1 MDRYEQLAVVGEG
14 SYGLVMKCRH
24 KDTEQI
30 VAIKKFLETEEDAT
44 VRKMALREIRMLKR
58 LKHENLVT
66 MIEVFRYR
74 KRFYLVF
81 EYLEGTVL
89 DELERCGGLDEE
101 MCRERIFQV
110 TRAVQFCHA
119 NNVIHR
125 DIKPENVL
133 VSSQGVVK
141 LCDFGFARLVSLA
154 GEQCTEYVATRWY
167 RAPELLVNEPN
178 YGAPVDIWSIGC
190 LFAEMMTGDPLFPGD
205 SDIDQLY
212 ITIKLLGK
220 PCLKHLQLMTKSDQ
234 LRGLIKSAAPDS
246 SGLQKNFAE
255 WEQLSLNFLA
265 SCLRMDPNTRPSA
278 DDLLRHK
285 YFTHDRFA
293 KQFLPRLREKII
305 KEFNEN
311 PLLRKMKADIINS
324 TDRSDRCEEAKLRK
338 QPQSDVPKWRINFSE
353 GSIKRKLSCDT
364 SSTCDNYNNVV
375 KSETNPYYLRLS
387 KQTSL
392 HTMLVDK
399 VNREGLG
406 TPNVDRTIRTPN
418 SDLRLIE
425 KHLENLSKLSQKAA
439 GDRPLSNHKDGASH
453 KYPASPPRFQ
463 SLQPT
468 LCDVNKSPLFHHP
481 QNVLHPTINNICFT
495 KAPPNKSPNA
505 LESISNPSVRSTFNQ
520 IPFLNPSKSQ
530 QFVKKT
536 DRNPQCDVLNLEP
549 FHNNTT
555 PVWMHGLKSN
565 ASKYKTKKED
575 EFTLPNLPGVLTPI
589 KVKKKGQMSPD
600 SLIAQAITPDRRYKK
615 AKRKCQP
622 DYSTA
627 SYRKT

>member
-1 MDRYEQLAVVGEG
+1 MDRYEQLGIVGEG

-24 KDTEQI
+24 KDTDQI

-89 DELERCGGLDEE
+89 DELEKCGGLNDE

-110 TRAVQFCHA
+110 TRAVQFCHL

-141 LCDFGFARLVSLA
+141 LCDFGFARLVSLS

-178 YGAPVDIWSIGC
+178 YGAPIDIWSIGC

-212 ITIKLLGK
+212 ITIRLLGK
-220 PCLKHLQLMTKSDQ
+220 PCLKHLQLMSKSDQ
-234 LRGLIKSAAPDS
+234 MRGLIKSAAPDS
-246 SGLQKNFAE
+246 SGLYKHFSS
-255 WEQLSLNFLA
+255 WEHISLNFLA
-265 SCLRMDPNTRPSA
+265 MCLRMDPNTRPSA
-278 DDLLRHK
+278 DELLRHK
-285 YFTHDRFA
+285 YFTHDKFS
-293 KQFLPRLREKII
+293 KQFLPKLREKII
-305 KEFNEN
+305 KEFSGN
-311 PLLRKMKADIINS
+311 PLLRKLKTDVINS
-324 TDRSDRCEEAKLRK
+324 TDRSDRCEEAKYRK
-338 QPQSDVPKWRINFSE
+338 QTQCDATKWRINFSE

-364 SSTCDNYNNVV
+364 SSTCDNYSNVV
-375 KSETNPYYLRLS
+375 KSENNIYYQKLS
-387 KQTSL
+387 NQTSL

-406 TPNVDRTIRTPN
+406 TPTVRSDIDRTIRTPN

-425 KHLENLSKLSQKAA
+425 KHLENLSKLSHKGA
-439 GDRPLSNHKDGASH
+439 GDRPLSTHKDAGPH
-453 KYPASPPRFQ
+453 TFPASPPRFQ
-463 SLQPT
+463 SLQPSFA
-468 LCDVNKSPLFHHP
+468 DVNKSPPFLYS
-481 QNVLHPTINNICFT
+481 QNILHPSINNIYFN
-495 KAPPNKSPNA
+495 KEQANKSPTA
-505 LESISNPSVRSTFNQ
+505 LESIKSSFNQ
-520 IPFLNPSKSQ
+520 IPSLNPPKAQ
-530 QFVKKT
+530 QFIKKSEK
-536 DRNPQCDVLNLEP
+536 NSQFDVLNLFP
-549 FHNNTT
+549 NNTRPT
-555 PVWMHGLKSN
+555 WLQGAKSN
-565 ASKYKTKKED
+565 ATKYKTRKED
-575 EFTLPNLPGVLTPI
+575 EFTLPNLPVLTPN
-589 KVKKKGQMSPD
+589 KLKTKGQMSPD
-600 SLIAQAITPDRRYKK
+600 SLIAQAITPRIN
-615 AKRKCQP
+615 
-622 DYSTA
+622 STE
-627 SYRKT
+627 SELSHSPNNFTNLF